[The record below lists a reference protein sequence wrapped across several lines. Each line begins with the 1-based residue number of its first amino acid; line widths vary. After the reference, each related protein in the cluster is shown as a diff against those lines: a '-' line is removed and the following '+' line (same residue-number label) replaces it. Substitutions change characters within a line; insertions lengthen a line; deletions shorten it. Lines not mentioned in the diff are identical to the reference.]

1 MKKLSKIFA
10 VVLCLALALSLLPMG
25 AAAAS
30 TEKSVELTV
39 DSLGLESQKYTSTAP
54 TEEDTNDVELTAP
67 VAVDG
72 VSFDF
77 IQIGNYGNGLQM
89 RDKDGKTSK
98 LWNATAFA
106 GGITKIEL
114 TIASTKSAYDNPN
127 CMILTFGDAVKGAAY
142 STTLSTV
149 EGTKSYTITPD
160 AETYTFFYLEWD
172 LSYSSYWDS
181 IKIYYNETVIED
193 NNDNNNDNNNDTNTD
208 NNDTNNDNNND
219 NGNND
224 AGEPDKTGDNTAIL
238 GMSAVMVLAV
248 AAMAVLVIGT
258 KRLF

>member
-10 VVLCLALALSLLPMG
+10 VVLCLALALSMLPLG

-30 TEKSVELTV
+30 VEKSVELTV

-54 TEEDTNDVELTAP
+54 TEEDANDVELTAP

-89 RDKDGKTSK
+89 RDKDGKASK

-160 AETYTFFYLEWD
+160 ADTYTYFYLEWD
-172 LSYSSYWDS
+172 LGYSSYWDS
-181 IKIYYNETVIED
+181 IKIYYNEPVID
-193 NNDNNNDNNNDTNTD
+193 
-208 NNDTNNDNNND
+208 NNDNNND
-219 NGNND
+219 NGNDN

-238 GMSAVMVLAV
+238 GMSAVMVMAV
-248 AAMAVLVIGT
+248 AAMAVLVIGK
-258 KRLF
+258 KRMF